1 VIGLIYRTADLLR
14 QRTLADDHGRLG
26 EDLAYRYLRRR
37 GCTVVARN
45 YAARSGAGEIDLVA
59 WDGGVLAFVEVKT
72 RASGD
77 FGSPDAA
84 VDREK
89 RQRIA
94 IAAREF
100 GHRVQVEAKR
110 TRFDIV
116 SVLLG
121 KPHRITWMRDAFRVH
136 DI

>member
-1 VIGLIYRTADLLR
+1 MIGLIYRAADLVR
-14 QRTLADDHGRLG
+14 RRTLSGDHGRLG

-45 YAARSGAGEIDLVA
+45 YKARSGAGEIDLVA
-59 WDGGVLAFVEVKT
+59 WHGGVLVFLEVKT
-72 RASGD
+72 RSSSD
-77 FGSPDAA
+77 FGAPDAA
-84 VDREK
+84 VDQEK

-94 IAAREF
+94 IAAREY

-110 TRFDIV
+110 MRFDIV

-136 DI
+136 VI